1 MANEYAV
8 NKSDLTSVAS
18 AIRTK
23 GGTSA
28 SLKFPSGFV
37 SAIQSIKTG
46 ESPRLI
52 ITAQNGS
59 SITATNGAETVTG
72 VVGSSGTLTLDLP
85 TFGTWTVTATLNG
98 TTIRKTIDVTY
109 EFPADLSGSITFTV
123 NGGHGETIR
132 VYKDGVSAGTVAL
145 NAEGT
150 GSIHLTGCS
159 GKTIRFVGA
168 TSGYERS
175 ISAGSENQIS
185 VNVFPDGAIYWYGRE
200 FVDKTGGWVAK
211 PNASYTATLTKQ
223 QNYMVMKSTN
233 SGSSGLVGIGI
244 ANAMNLSKYK
254 TMKIKVGNNPA
265 STSTQN
271 KFGITSKYDASNW
284 PNLWVAS
291 KTFGAAGEH
300 SLSFSSSTGFPLF
313 QIWPSS
319 TFAINSVVFE

>member
-37 SAIQSIKTG
+37 TAIQSIKTG
-46 ESPRLI
+46 ETPRLI

-59 SITATNGAETVTG
+59 SITATNGTETVTG

-85 TFGTWTVTATLNG
+85 AFGTWTVTTTLNG

-123 NGGHGETIR
+123 NGGYGETIR
-132 VYKDGVSAGTVAL
+132 VYKGGVSAGTVAL

-150 GSIHLTGCS
+150 GSIYLTGCS

-175 ISAGSENQIS
+175 ISAGSESQIS

-200 FVDKTGGWVAK
+200 FENLTGGWE
-211 PNASYTATLTKQ
+211 
-223 QNYMVMKSTN
+223 MKSNDGKVGTMTKEQN
-233 SGSSGLVGIGI
+233 RMKVTSPFSGYSSIAGI
-244 ANAMNLSKYK
+244 AKTSAMNLSNYSS
-254 TMKIKVGNNPA
+254 MSIKV
-265 STSTQN
+265 SS
-271 KFGITSKYDASNW
+271 
-284 PNLWVAS
+284 V
-291 KTFGAAGEH
+291 
-300 SLSFSSSTGFPLF
+300 SSSTGSNSFGIISGYSSSNWNNSWIAKKTFTSDGEYTLSLNSSSGCPLL
-313 QIWPSS
+313 QVAYLQSYYVHYI
-319 TFAINSVVFE
+319 VFS